1 MPSEMNTQGQRAM
14 FNNIK
19 AGIVS
24 SAAAVADG
32 PLSDSDIVSIVK
44 QIQEA
49 VLSVRQD
56 SWRGNQAKENAIK
69 RELYFILKSEEAVE
83 KLFVILK
90 NQGEY

>member
-1 MPSEMNTQGQRAM
+1 L
-14 FNNIK
+14 
-19 AGIVS
+19 
-24 SAAAVADG
+24 SAAGVSDG
-32 PLSDSDIVSIVK
+32 PLSDADIVSIVK

-69 RELYFILKSEEAVE
+69 RELYLILNSEEAVE

-90 NQGEY
+90 NQSEY